1 MTMMATKMITV
12 TLHADDPIA
21 RAGLSGLLRGQPE
34 IEVLER
40 PVQGVG
46 RRSVAVILAD
56 RVDDDAAVMLRR
68 LVRGESRE
76 AVLVAGKLHEREL
89 LSAVA
94 CGVRTFVWRHQ
105 ATAESLAKAVRSA
118 ARGDSEVPSDLLNRL
133 LVQLGRHGSGAS
145 SVPMVTGLSDRE
157 VQVLRFVAD
166 GLENRQIAGKLSY
179 SERTVKNILHGL
191 MTRMQLRNRRPRRC
205 VRTAGGY
212 L

>member
-157 VQVLRFVAD
+157 VQVLRLVAD

-191 MTRMQLRNRRPRRC
+191 MTRMQLRNRAHAVAFALRE
-205 VRTAGGY
+205 GY

>member
-1 MTMMATKMITV
+1 MATKMITV

-21 RAGLSGLLRGQPE
+21 RAGLAGLLRGQPE
-34 IEVLER
+34 IEILER
-40 PVQGVG
+40 PVQSVG
-46 RRSVAVILAD
+46 HRSVAVVLVD
-56 RVDDDAAVMLRR
+56 RVDDDTAVKLRR

-76 AVLVAGKLHEREL
+76 AVLIATRLHEREL
-89 LSAVA
+89 LNAVA

-105 ATAESLAKAVRSA
+105 ATAEALAKAVRSA
-118 ARGDSEVPSDLLNRL
+118 ARGDSEVPADMLNRL

-145 SVPMVTGLSDRE
+145 PVHTVTGLSDRE
-157 VQVLRFVAD
+157 VEVLRFVAE

-191 MTRMQLRNRRPRRC
+191 MTRMQLRNRAHAVAFALRE
-205 VRTAGGY
+205 GY

>member
-40 PVQGVG
+40 PVQSVG

-56 RVDDDAAVMLRR
+56 RVDDDTAVMLRR

-191 MTRMQLRNRRPRRC
+191 MTRMQLRNRAHAVAFALRE
-205 VRTAGGY
+205 GY

>member
-1 MTMMATKMITV
+1 MMANKMITV

-191 MTRMQLRNRRPRRC
+191 MTRMQLRNRAHAVAFALRE
-205 VRTAGGY
+205 GY

>member
-1 MTMMATKMITV
+1 MITV

-40 PVQGVG
+40 PVQSVG

-105 ATAESLAKAVRSA
+105 ATSESLAKAVRSA

-191 MTRMQLRNRRPRRC
+191 MTRMQLRNRAHAVAFALRE
-205 VRTAGGY
+205 GY

>member
-105 ATAESLAKAVRSA
+105 ATSESLAKAVRSA

-191 MTRMQLRNRRPRRC
+191 MTRMQLRNRAHAVAFALRE
-205 VRTAGGY
+205 GY

>member
-1 MTMMATKMITV
+1 MMATKMITV

-105 ATAESLAKAVRSA
+105 ATSESLAKAVRSA

-191 MTRMQLRNRRPRRC
+191 MTRMQLRNRAHAVAFALRE
-205 VRTAGGY
+205 GY

>member
-40 PVQGVG
+40 PVQSVG

-191 MTRMQLRNRRPRRC
+191 MTRMQLRNRAHAVAYALRE
-205 VRTAGGY
+205 GY

>member
-40 PVQGVG
+40 PVQSVG

-105 ATAESLAKAVRSA
+105 ATSESLAKAVRSA

-191 MTRMQLRNRRPRRC
+191 MTRMQLRNRAHAVAFALRE
-205 VRTAGGY
+205 GY

>member
-1 MTMMATKMITV
+1 MATKMITV
-12 TLHADDPIA
+12 TLHADDPIV
-21 RAGLSGLLRGQPE
+21 RAGLAGLLRGQPE

-40 PVQGVG
+40 PVQSVG
-46 RRSVAVILAD
+46 HRSVAVVLAD
-56 RVDDDAAVMLRR
+56 RVDDNTAMMLRR

-76 AVLVAGKLHEREL
+76 TVLVAGKLQEREV

-118 ARGDSEVPSDLLNRL
+118 ARGESEVPSDMLNRL
-133 LVQLGRHGSGAS
+133 LMQLGRHGSGTSQA
-145 SVPMVTGLSDRE
+145 PTVTGLSDRE
-157 VQVLRFVAD
+157 VEVLRFVAD

-191 MTRMQLRNRRPRRC
+191 MTRMQLHNRAHAVAFALRE
-205 VRTAGGY
+205 GY

>member
-191 MTRMQLRNRRPRRC
+191 MTRMQLRNRAHAVAFALRE
-205 VRTAGGY
+205 GY

>member
-1 MTMMATKMITV
+1 MMATKMITV

-40 PVQGVG
+40 PVQSVG

-191 MTRMQLRNRRPRRC
+191 MTRMQLRNRAHAVAYALRE
-205 VRTAGGY
+205 GY

>member
-1 MTMMATKMITV
+1 ATKMITV

-191 MTRMQLRNRRPRRC
+191 MTRMQLRNRAHAVAFALRE
-205 VRTAGGY
+205 GY

>member
-1 MTMMATKMITV
+1 MMATKMITV

-191 MTRMQLRNRRPRRC
+191 MTRMQLRNRAHAVAFALRE
-205 VRTAGGY
+205 GY

>member
-1 MTMMATKMITV
+1 MMATKMITV

-40 PVQGVG
+40 PVQSVG

-105 ATAESLAKAVRSA
+105 ATSESLAKAVRSA

-191 MTRMQLRNRRPRRC
+191 MTRMQLRNRAHAVAFALRE
-205 VRTAGGY
+205 GY

>member
-1 MTMMATKMITV
+1 MMATKMITV

-76 AVLVAGKLHEREL
+76 ALLVAGKLHEREL

-191 MTRMQLRNRRPRRC
+191 MTRMQLRNRAHAVAFALRE
-205 VRTAGGY
+205 GY

>member
-1 MTMMATKMITV
+1 MMATKMITV

-40 PVQGVG
+40 PVQSVG

-191 MTRMQLRNRRPRRC
+191 MTRMQLRNRAHAVAFALRE
-205 VRTAGGY
+205 GY